1 MKGLSLGMCADFI
14 GKSDLCYL
22 KGKSWPILQEIS
34 IIALQFACI
43 LHQ

>member
-1 MKGLSLGMCADFI
+1 MEGLDLGMCTDFI
-14 GKSDLCYL
+14 EKSDLCYL
-22 KGKSWPILQEIS
+22 KDKSWPILQEIS